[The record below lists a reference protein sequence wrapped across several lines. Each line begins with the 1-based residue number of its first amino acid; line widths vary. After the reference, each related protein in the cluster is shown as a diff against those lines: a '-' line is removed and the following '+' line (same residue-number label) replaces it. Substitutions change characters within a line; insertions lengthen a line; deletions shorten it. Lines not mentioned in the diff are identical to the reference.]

1 MKELEKFHF
10 EGGNAVEVRKM
21 DLFYGDFQALKN
33 INMTMPEKP
42 NYGHDRSFGLRKIYA
57 FEIAQSHERSCGRL
71 SYRRCDSNRRRKY
84 L

>member
-33 INMTMPEKP
+33 INMTMPEKQITAMIGP
-42 NYGHDRSFGLRKIYA
+42 SEIYA

-71 SYRRCDSNRRRKY
+71 SYRRCDSNRRREY